1 MHGRKMPA
9 TLRFMLAS
17 RRSEL
22 LGLEDLARTCEL
34 VTHISRLVH
43 ALQKE
48 RGYSNIYLGSNAAHQ
63 RQQLDALSLEAEAL
77 ERDVRE
83 DLERIDL
90 EAVHTA
96 DKVRLFTRIAY
107 ALHSLDE
114 LPALRRRI
122 REHAISMQDATATL
136 VRLIGGLLAVVFEA
150 ADTAADPDITRCLV
164 ALFNFMQGKEL
175 AGQERALGVV
185 GFANGYFHADTLER
199 LEHLLEGQERCF
211 ATFERFA
218 GEPARELWLTLCASE
233 INTQACRLRDIA
245 RRTSA
250 GAAVEPQLCELWF
263 ELHTRRIDLMKNV
276 ETRLEQDLLQQ
287 CRQSIERI
295 RKDLKSHRRLLDQI
309 ADMHAAAE
317 QARLF
322 NVQASDL
329 DTPPQDGMTAM
340 VARSTLE
347 LLLTQS
353 VRLQG
358 LNEELREARQA
369 LDERKQVERAKQ
381 QLMRQHGCSEGEAYN
396 RLRQTAMNQ
405 GLRLEEVAQRLLSLT
420 RDSTDKTPARKTGTR
435 H

>member
-1 MHGRKMPA
+1 
-9 TLRFMLAS
+9 
-17 RRSEL
+17 
-22 LGLEDLARTCEL
+22 
-34 VTHISRLVH
+34 
-43 ALQKE
+43 
-48 RGYSNIYLGSNAAHQ
+48 
-63 RQQLDALSLEAEAL
+63 
-77 ERDVRE
+77 
-83 DLERIDL
+83 
-90 EAVHTA
+90 
-96 DKVRLFTRIAY
+96 LFTRIAY

-150 ADTAADPDITRCLV
+150 ADTASDPHITRCLV

-185 GFANGYFHADTLER
+185 GFASGYFRADMLER

-211 ATFERFA
+211 DTFSRFA
-218 GEPARELWLTLCASE
+218 SPAAQALWQALCASDTN
-233 INTQACRLRDIA
+233 INACRLRDIA
-245 RRTSA
+245 RRTNP
-250 GAAVEPQLCELWF
+250 GAAVEAQLGELWF
-263 ELHTRRIDLMKNV
+263 ELHTGRIDAMKHV

-295 RKDLKSHRRLLDQI
+295 RKDLQSHRKLLDGI

-317 QARLF
+317 QAKLF
-322 NVQASDL
+322 SVQASDL
-329 DTPPQDGMTAM
+329 DTPPPDGMTAM

-381 QLMRQHGCSEGEAYN
+381 QLMRQQGCSEGEAYSW
-396 RLRQTAMNQ
+396 LRQAAMNQ
-405 GLRLEEVAQRLLSLT
+405 GLRLEEVAQRLLALAQPA
-420 RDSTDKTPARKTGTR
+420 DHAPARTLGQRSR

>member
-22 LGLEDLARTCEL
+22 LGLEDLTRTCEL
-34 VTHISRLVH
+34 VTRISQLVH

-48 RGYSNIYLGSNAAHQ
+48 RGYSNIYLGGNAAHQ

-77 ERDVRE
+77 ERAVRQ
-83 DLERIDL
+83 DLDRIDL
-90 EAVHTA
+90 EAVSAA
-96 DKVRLFTRIAY
+96 DKTRLFTRIAY

-150 ADTAADPDITRCLV
+150 ADTASDPHITRCLV

-185 GFANGYFHADTLER
+185 GFASGYFRADMLER

-211 ATFERFA
+211 DTFSRFA
-218 GEPARELWLTLCASE
+218 SPAAQALWQALCASDTN
-233 INTQACRLRDIA
+233 INACRLRDIA
-245 RRTSA
+245 RRTSP
-250 GAAVEPQLCELWF
+250 GAAVEAQLGELWF
-263 ELHTRRIDLMKNV
+263 ELHTGRIDAMKHV

-295 RKDLKSHRRLLDQI
+295 RKDLQSHRKLLDGI

-317 QARLF
+317 QAKLF
-322 NVQASDL
+322 SVQASDL
-329 DTPPQDGMTAM
+329 DTPPPDGMTAM

-381 QLMRQHGCSEGEAYN
+381 QLIRPQRCSEGEASG
-396 RLRQTAMNQ
+396 RLRQAAMNQ
-405 GLRLEEVAQRLLSLT
+405 GPRTEQAAQRLPALDGSP
-420 RDSTDKTPARKTGTR
+420 DTDPPSRPSP
-435 H
+435 